1 MEMEYKNDGIGEDYA
16 PTRWWWKKTAH
27 VAFRRPMVV
36 NSDKTLD
43 LDRNE
48 PLYIYLQWGLFDGL
62 NDDNEEAVRGDL
74 DLEAPQ
80 VLYLP
85 PMVIVS
91 KAMFYSVSYGC
102 GIVLLASMIFG

>member
-43 LDRNE
+43 LDRDE
-48 PLYIYLQWGLFDGL
+48 PLYIYL
-62 NDDNEEAVRGDL
+62 
-74 DLEAPQ
+74 
-80 VLYLP
+80 
-85 PMVIVS
+85 
-91 KAMFYSVSYGC
+91 
-102 GIVLLASMIFG
+102 